1 MNNTISNLKMKAL
14 QASMIV
20 TALLVLTAC
29 GSTTAT
35 SSTTGGASSLNG
47 TTGVTTTPTPS
58 NVGNIYDLPDADAY
72 VSSINGAGGAVP
84 TSTYS
89 VQTSRTLKVKVT
101 PLAAPNL
108 TLPGYTNWV
117 FPYGCMEVQVTVNG
131 VTKSSGILQVDGV
144 AQQAGSICAN
154 SPTFAVLD
162 FSNDV
167 SGNGTSNV
175 TISNPEY
182 DNCRYV
188 NPLTYGCGMSAI
200 FKNHLVSS
208 NITIQTDGTYMS
220 TTTAN

>member
-1 MNNTISNLKMKAL
+1 MNKTLLNLKMKAL
-14 QASMIV
+14 QASMLI
-20 TALLVLTAC
+20 ASFLVLTAC

-35 SSTTGGASSLNG
+35 STSTLGSTAASVASTT
-47 TTGVTTTPTPS
+47 TTTP
-58 NVGNIYDLPDADAY
+58 VGNIYDLPDANSY
-72 VSSINGAGGAVP
+72 VASINGQGGAVP
-84 TSTYS
+84 TVTYS
-89 VQTSRTLKVKVT
+89 VQTSRTLIVKVS

-117 FPYGCMEVQVTVNG
+117 FPYGCMSMQVTVNG
-131 VTKSSGILQVDGV
+131 VTKSTGILQVPGV
-144 AQQAGSICAN
+144 TQSSDSVCAN

-167 SGNGTSNV
+167 SGNGSSSVKVSNAD
-175 TISNPEY
+175 Y

-200 FKNHLVSS
+200 FQTHIVSADVS
-208 NITIQTDGTYMS
+208 IQTDGTYMS